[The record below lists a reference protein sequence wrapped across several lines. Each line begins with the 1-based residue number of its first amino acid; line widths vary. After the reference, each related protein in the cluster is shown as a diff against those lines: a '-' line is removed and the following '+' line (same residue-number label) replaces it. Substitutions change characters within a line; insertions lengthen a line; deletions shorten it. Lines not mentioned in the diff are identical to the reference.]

1 VTSAVTHRIDAPDDC
16 YASNRNT
23 PMKYLLPFLIALC
36 LYITSASAAD
46 QSVTAAITLNSP
58 SDYQVFQRQTRAAG
72 RIVVE
77 GSVNIPA
84 KSTSAKPDRL
94 QARVMGN
101 SLSGE
106 WQALPFDARVPRFRG
121 EVSVPVGG
129 WYRLDVRLSLGEQ
142 VLAEVVVEHF
152 GVGEVFVIA
161 GQSNSGN
168 YGSEKQTTQT
178 GLVSAFSGTGW
189 QLADDPQPGAGGG
202 GGSFM
207 PAFGDRLAEQ
217 LKLPIGL
224 VATGIGATSIREW
237 LPRGTPVANPPTL
250 TGNVVTVGPERWE
263 AVGNIFAGFTT
274 RLKQLGPNGFRAV
287 LWHQGESDAN
297 QASADRTLSG
307 ENYRRYLEL
316 LIRATRKEVGW
327 DMPWFVAQASYHSE
341 SDPGSPDIRE
351 AQKALWASGVAFEGP
366 DTDSLRAEYRS
377 GVHFNGEGLRKHG
390 RMWADKVGP
399 WLEQWLSEQPSR

>member
-1 VTSAVTHRIDAPDDC
+1 VTSAATHRIDAPDDR
-16 YASNRNT
+16 YASNHNT

-36 LYITSASAAD
+36 LYIASASAAD
-46 QSVTAAITLNSP
+46 QSVSATITLTSP

-77 GSVNIPA
+77 GTVNIPA
-84 KSTSAKPDRL
+84 KSTAAKPDRL
-94 QARVMGN
+94 QTRVTGN
-101 SLSGE
+101 SLTGE

-121 EVSVPVGG
+121 EVRVPVGG
-129 WYRLDVRLSLGEQ
+129 WYKLDVRLSLGEQ
-142 VLAEVVVEHF
+142 VLAEAVVEHV

-178 GLVSAFSGTGW
+178 GLVAAFSGTGW

-207 PAFGDRLAEQ
+207 PAFGDGLAER
-217 LKLPIGL
+217 LKMPIGL
-224 VATGIGATSIREW
+224 VATGIGATSVREW
-237 LPRGTPVANPPTL
+237 LPRGTPIANPPTL
-250 TGNVVTVGPERWE
+250 TGNVMTVGPERWE
-263 AVGNIFAGFTT
+263 AVGNVFAGFTT

-297 QASADRTLSG
+297 QALADRTLSG

-351 AQKALWASGVAFEGP
+351 AQKALWASGVAKEGP